1 MKTYKNDIRQTN
13 FKIVIVMS
21 LAVLAL
27 TALSSCNKNKIS
39 NAANTEVASTTA
51 SAPLTA
57 EDAAYNTVDQL
68 PVFTGGDKAIL
79 DYVAANI
86 VYPEKA
92 ALNHIEGK
100 VVVKFVV
107 LKDGSVNQV
116 SVLQSDNEIFEAEAI
131 RVVSTLKFEKP
142 AMLSGKAVPVNYMI
156 PINFKLN

>member
-1 MKTYKNDIRQTN
+1 MKTNQNNTRQTN
-13 FKIVIVMS
+13 FKIAIVLS
-21 LAVLAL
+21 LVALAL
-27 TALSSCNKNKIS
+27 IAFSSCNKNKIS
-39 NAANTEVASTTA
+39 NAANTEVAPPPPP
-51 SAPLTA
+51 APLTA
-57 EDAAYNTVDQL
+57 EDAAYTTVDVL
-68 PVFTGGDKAIL
+68 PVYKGGDKAIL

-116 SVLQSDNEIFEAEAI
+116 SVLQSDNEIFEAEAT

-142 AMLSGKAVPVNYMI
+142 AMLDGKAVPVNYMI